1 MGQGNIHQD
10 NINGSG
16 LGYLHHLFHIFGML
30 DIQAAPLAEY
40 LGKNASIDW
49 IVFYNQNGFHGRCI
63 KKSAI

>member
-1 MGQGNIHQD
+1 
-10 NINGSG
+10 
-16 LGYLHHLFHIFGML
+16 ML